1 MLRVIRVRFSY
12 LCLFVVILV
21 LGYFSLRVIYDHME
35 NRRVAALSWSLANKV
50 IVVDPGHGGIDPGS
64 KGPTGAIEEDITLE
78 VARKL
83 ATVLSQAGAIVLMTR
98 ESDMDLSDAEGGS
111 LLARKRQDLSRRV
124 ALANEHE
131 ADAFISVHVNSFKS
145 GPLEHGAQTFYQPGS
160 EEGKKLA
167 TSIQSEL
174 VRMLR
179 NTNRKAKAVDYYTT
193 RNAKMPA
200 VIVEI
205 GFISNAKEEKLM
217 GDVDY
222 QGKLAYVIYSGMVK
236 YFAEHATPTSG
247 AVDKEKAMETFMHNK
262 GETYNAP

>member
-1 MLRVIRVRFSY
+1 MLRVIRVRFRY
-12 LCLFVVILV
+12 LCLFTVILV
-21 LGYFSLRVIYDHME
+21 LGFFSLRAIYDHME

-98 ESDMDLSDAEGGS
+98 ESDMDLSEEGGS
-111 LLARKRQDLSRRV
+111 LLTRKRQDLARRV
-124 ALANEHE
+124 ALANEHD

-145 GPLEHGAQTFYQPGS
+145 GPTEHGAQTFYQPGS

-174 VRMLR
+174 IRLLK

-236 YFAEHATPTSG
+236 YFAGHATPTSG
-247 AVDKEKAMETFMHNK
+247 AVDKEKATETFMQNK
-262 GETYNAP
+262 GEIYNAP

>member
-1 MLRVIRVRFSY
+1 MLRVIRVRLRY
-12 LCLFVVILV
+12 LFLLVVMLV
-21 LGYFSLRVIYDHME
+21 IGFLALRAIYDHVE

-83 ATVLSQAGAIVLMTR
+83 TTVLSQSGAIVLMTR
-98 ESDMDLSDAEGGS
+98 ESDMDLSDAQGGS
-111 LLARKRQDLSRRV
+111 LMARKRQDLARRV
-124 ALANEHE
+124 AQANDHD

-145 GPLEHGAQTFYQPGS
+145 GPSEHGAQTFYQPGS

-167 TSIQSEL
+167 TCIQSEL
-174 VRMLR
+174 VRLLK
-179 NTNRKAKAVDYYTT
+179 NTDRKAKDVDYYTT

-217 GDVDY
+217 GDIDY
-222 QGKLAYVIYSGMVK
+222 QGKIAYVIYSGMVK

-247 AVDKEKAMETFMHNK
+247 EVDKEKALETFMQHK
-262 GETYNAP
+262 GEVYNAP